1 MTWMI
6 IRLILSL
13 GFVALVLFYAA
24 RLAKKRG
31 LGQGNGVIEVVAR
44 QRMGRSSTVNVVR
57 VADLVLVVGATEEQ
71 VTLLAEVDP
80 EAVEQSLRERRVA
93 RVGAHSAVA
102 EPVAVGAPALAARSA
117 SLRRP
122 RRFGVR
128 PRRLGDVRPPAARA
142 DGPQVMT
149 ASVRALARP
158 GSTRARVALVLLL
171 AVLCTVAAFLLAG
184 PASAAPGDPVD
195 PTAPV
200 APTVPAVPGDGNVDI
215 SIGDGSPSSSITLIL
230 AITVLSIAPSVL
242 LLATSF
248 TKIIVVLALTRN
260 ALGLPMSPPNQVLTG
275 LALFLTL
282 FVMGPVFSDINDV
295 AVQPY
300 MDGTMTVS
308 QAYDAGVVPLRGFL
322 LENTREDELQLMI
335 GLSGEEAPASA
346 EEVSMTTLIPA
357 FVLSE
362 LKSAFIIGLVV
373 FIPFL
378 VLDMLVSAALMAM
391 GMMMVPP
398 TIVSLPFKLLL
409 FVVVDGWALIT
420 TALVGSYG
428 GSG

>member
-1 MTWMI
+1 
-6 IRLILSL
+6 
-13 GFVALVLFYAA
+13 
-24 RLAKKRG
+24 
-31 LGQGNGVIEVVAR
+31 
-44 QRMGRSSTVNVVR
+44 
-57 VADLVLVVGATEEQ
+57 
-71 VTLLAEVDP
+71 
-80 EAVEQSLRERRVA
+80 
-93 RVGAHSAVA
+93 
-102 EPVAVGAPALAARSA
+102 
-117 SLRRP
+117 
-122 RRFGVR
+122 
-128 PRRLGDVRPPAARA
+128 
-142 DGPQVMT
+142 MT
-149 ASVRALARP
+149 ASVRPLVAP
-158 GSTRARVALVLLL
+158 GCASTRRRAAVVLLL
-171 AVLCTVAAFLLAG
+171 TLLCTVVAVLLAG
-184 PASAAPGDPVD
+184 PASAAPTD
-195 PTAPV
+195 PV
-200 APTVPAVPGDGNVDI
+200 APTDPIAPVVPGDGNVDI

-230 AITVLSIAPSVL
+230 AITVLSVAPSVL

-260 ALGLPMSPPNQVLTG
+260 ALGLPSSPPNSVLTG

-282 FVMGPVFSDINDV
+282 FVMGPVFSDINEI

-300 MDGTMTVS
+300 MDGTLSVS
-308 QAYDAGVVPLRGFL
+308 QAYDVGVVPLREFL
-322 LENTREDELQLMI
+322 LDNTREDELKLMI
-335 GLSGEEAPASA
+335 GLSGEEAPADASQ
-346 EEVSMTTLIPA
+346 VSMTTLIPA

>member
-1 MTWMI
+1 
-6 IRLILSL
+6 
-13 GFVALVLFYAA
+13 
-24 RLAKKRG
+24 
-31 LGQGNGVIEVVAR
+31 
-44 QRMGRSSTVNVVR
+44 
-57 VADLVLVVGATEEQ
+57 
-71 VTLLAEVDP
+71 
-80 EAVEQSLRERRVA
+80 
-93 RVGAHSAVA
+93 
-102 EPVAVGAPALAARSA
+102 
-117 SLRRP
+117 
-122 RRFGVR
+122 
-128 PRRLGDVRPPAARA
+128 
-142 DGPQVMT
+142 MT
-149 ASVRALARP
+149 APVRALSRSVAPSARH
-158 GSTRARVALVLLL
+158 RAAVVVLLTL
-171 AVLCTVAAFLLAG
+171 LCTVVAILLAG
-184 PASAAPGDPVD
+184 AASAAPGDPVA
-195 PTAPV
+195 PVAPV
-200 APTVPAVPGDGNVDI
+200 APTVPAAPGAGSVGI

-260 ALGLPMSPPNQVLTG
+260 ALGLPSSPPNQVLTG
-275 LALFLTL
+275 IALFLTL
-282 FVMGPVFSDINDV
+282 FVMGPVFSDINEV

-308 QAYDAGVVPLRGFL
+308 QAYDAGVVPLRKFL
-322 LENTREDELQLMI
+322 LDNTREDELKLMV
-335 GLSGEEAPASA
+335 GLSGEEPPASMS
-346 EEVSMTTLIPA
+346 EVSMTTLIPS

-428 GSG
+428 GGGG

>member
-1 MTWMI
+1 MT
-6 IRLILSL
+6 SS
-13 GFVALVLFYAA
+13 AL
-24 RLAKKRG
+24 
-31 LGQGNGVIEVVAR
+31 Q
-44 QRMGRSSTVNVVR
+44 
-57 VADLVLVVGATEEQ
+57 
-71 VTLLAEVDP
+71 
-80 EAVEQSLRERRVA
+80 
-93 RVGAHSAVA
+93 
-102 EPVAVGAPALAARSA
+102 PV
-117 SLRRP
+117 
-122 RRFGVR
+122 
-128 PRRLGDVRPPAARA
+128 PAAASPARRRA
-142 DGPQVMT
+142 AV
-149 ASVRALARP
+149 
-158 GSTRARVALVLLL
+158 VLLL
-171 AVLCTVAAFLLAG
+171 ALLCTVAAVLLAG
-184 PASAAPGDPVD
+184 PASAAPDDPVAPTA

-200 APTVPAVPGDGNVDI
+200 VDGATGGVDI
-215 SIGDGSPSSSITLIL
+215 SIGGGSPSSSITLIL
-230 AITVLSIAPSVL
+230 AITVLSVAPSVL

-260 ALGLPMSPPNQVLTG
+260 ALGLPSSPPNQVLTG
-275 LALFLTL
+275 IALFLTL

-295 AVQPY
+295 ALQPY

-308 QAYDAGVVPLRGFL
+308 QAYDAGVVPLREFL
-322 LENTREDELQLMI
+322 LGNTREDELTLMV
-335 GLSGEEAPASA
+335 GLSGEEAPADASQ
-346 EEVSMTTLIPA
+346 VSMTTLIPA

-409 FVVVDGWALIT
+409 FVIVDGWALIT

>member
-1 MTWMI
+1 MT
-6 IRLILSL
+6 
-13 GFVALVLFYAA
+13 AA
-24 RLAKKRG
+24 
-31 LGQGNGVIEVVAR
+31 
-44 QRMGRSSTVNVVR
+44 VR
-57 VADLVLVVGATEEQ
+57 
-71 VTLLAEVDP
+71 
-80 EAVEQSLRERRVA
+80 
-93 RVGAHSAVA
+93 
-102 EPVAVGAPALAARSA
+102 A
-117 SLRRP
+117 SLR
-122 RRFGVR
+122 
-128 PRRLGDVRPPAARA
+128 
-142 DGPQVMT
+142 
-149 ASVRALARP
+149 P
-158 GSTRARVALVLLL
+158 GSMRAHAALVLLL
-171 AVLCTVAAFLLAG
+171 AMLCTVAAFLLAG

-200 APTVPAVPGDGNVDI
+200 APVAPAVTGDGTVDI
-215 SIGDGSPSSSITLIL
+215 SIGDSPSSSITLIL
-230 AITVLSIAPSVL
+230 AITVLSVAPSVL

-282 FVMGPVFSDINDV
+282 FVMGPVFSDINEV

-322 LENTREDELQLMI
+322 LDNTREDELQLMI
-335 GLSGEEAPASA
+335 GLSGEEAPASV
-346 EEVSMTTLIPA
+346 EEVSLTTLIPA

-378 VLDMLVSAALMAM
+378 VLDMLVSASLMAM